1 MAAPRLT
8 CPALLATL
16 LLLPPALTGCGR
28 LPEAALAAPTRT
40 EQFGA
45 PGRVL
50 PEALVANG
58 ACGAGAALA
67 LVGDHFTALADLAL
81 PGDLRVLWPGQR
93 VTDEVQP
100 LRMNAQV
107 SDSGTIRRVFCG

>member
-1 MAAPRLT
+1 MATIRLNR
-8 CPALLATL
+8 PALLAIF
-16 LLLPPALTGCGR
+16 LLLPAVLTGCGR
-28 LPEAALAAPTRT
+28 LAEAPAARPQTRH
-40 EQFGA
+40 FGA
-45 PGRVL
+45 PSRML
-50 PEALVANG
+50 PEALVADG

-100 LRMNAQV
+100 LRLNAQV
-107 SDSGTIRRVFCG
+107 SDNGTIRRLFCG

>member
-8 CPALLATL
+8 CPALLAIF
-16 LLLPPALTGCGR
+16 LLLPAVLTGCGR
-28 LPEAALAAPTRT
+28 LAGVPAVATQT
-40 EQFGA
+40 QQFGA

-58 ACGAGAALA
+58 ACGAEAALA
-67 LVGDHFTALADLAL
+67 LVGDHFTALADLSL